1 MRKLTFLL
9 ACLLLVGVGLV
20 HAQTKSISGKVF
32 SADDGQPVIGA
43 TVMVK
48 GTTLGTIT
56 DADGKFRIN
65 VPETAKKLVITSI
78 GMKTMEVD
86 AQSNMTFKLE
96 TSERQMD
103 EVVVTAFG
111 ITKSKKSLGY
121 AAQEVKSDELT
132 EGASNDLAT
141 ALQGK
146 LAGVEIA
153 PSSGMPGASSK
164 ITIRGSRSFTGDNT
178 PLYVVDGMPISS
190 TADFTVGGL
199 GVTGTDYADRA
210 IDIDPNDIE
219 SVNILKGQAAS
230 ALYGMRASN
239 GVIIIT
245 TKKGTNARS
254 SKPEVSVN
262 SNVAFSMIST
272 FPDLQTEFAQGVN
285 GVYGPSNSQSWGP
298 KISDL
303 PNSPAYGGNTN
314 NSHTKLP
321 DGTYLLHP
329 GKYYVTQRA
338 NAGLDPW
345 ATPQVYNSAKDFFQT
360 GSVWNNSVNVSQSV
374 GNGNYSVTLGSSTS
388 KGIVPST
395 GMDRYNA
402 KIAAETKLTD
412 NWSTGF
418 SGNIISSSLS
428 KQSSGNNGVVATVYP
443 CPPSYD
449 LAGIPDHYA
458 GNLYKQNT
466 YRSTGGFDDAYW
478 AVDNN
483 KFTEDLQRF
492 FGNAFVKYSAK
503 IADNQKIDIKYQ
515 IGDDEYTTNYSDL
528 FGFGHQNGSG
538 FIDNYSLSSN
548 ELNSLATLNYSWKIN
563 EDWNFGALIGNEI
576 DDKATRYTLAQ
587 GTNFNYGGFNEIDN
601 TQVLLATST
610 VNHFRSFGTF
620 GNLSADFKNM
630 LYLNATLRN
639 DIISSMPRGN
649 RSFTYPSVSLGWV
662 FTELNSLKSDVLT
675 FGKLR
680 ASYANVGQAGTYL
693 PTYYST
699 PVYGGGFSS
708 GTPIAY
714 PINGVNA
721 YTLNLIVYD
730 PKLKPQNT
738 TNYEM
743 GTDLTFLNGLITLN
757 YTYSRQNVK
766 DQIFQVPLAGST
778 GAASYVTNGGSIHTN
793 SHEVTLGLKPIDKK
807 NVKWDLAFNFTKI
820 DNYVDVLAPGV
831 NSIFLGGFTEPQVRA
846 GIGYKYP
853 VIYGVSY
860 LRNDAGQIV
869 VDADGLPQAGVEKVI
884 GTVSPKFILGL
895 NTNVEIF
902 KFRLGIVL
910 DWKNGGQ
917 MYTGTENLLDFYGVT
932 QRSADF
938 RNKSSFLFELPA
950 VKETGTDANGKT
962 TYAKNDIQIKGS
974 DAQAYFTALNGIS
987 ESSVYDAS
995 FVKLREVSLSYPVFS
1010 KSWLTVNVNV
1020 FARNIILWSA
1030 IKGLDPETSQGN
1042 NNMAGAFERFS
1053 LPGTSTYGLG
1063 LNVKF

>member
-20 HAQTKSISGKVF
+20 NAQTKSVTGNVF

-48 GTTLGTIT
+48 GTTIGTIT
-56 DADGKFRIN
+56 DTDGKFKIN
-65 VPETAKKLVITSI
+65 VPGNAKSLVVSYV
-78 GMKTMEVD
+78 GMKTMDVEAKNGLNIRLEVD
-86 AQSNMTFKLE
+86 S
-96 TSERQMD
+96 RQID

-121 AAQEVKSDELT
+121 ASQEVKSDALT
-132 EGASNDLAT
+132 QGANSDLSS

-146 LAGVEIA
+146 VSGVEIA

-164 ITIRGSRSFTGDNT
+164 ITIRGSRSFSGDNT

-190 TADFTVGGL
+190 TADFVVGGY
-199 GVTGTDYADRA
+199 GVTGTDYANRA

-254 SKPEVSVN
+254 SKPEVSIN

-272 FPDLQTEFAQGVN
+272 LPDLQTEFAQGSG
-285 GVYGPSNSQSWGP
+285 GVYASPSSFSWGP
-298 KISDL
+298 KISEL
-303 PNSPAYGGNTN
+303 PNDLKYGGNTKNAFTN
-314 NSHTKLP
+314 NGTTLHT
-321 DGTYLLHP
+321 GQ
-329 GKYYVTQRA
+329 YYVIQRA

-345 ATPQVYNSAKDFFQT
+345 ATPQVYNSAKNFFQT

-374 GNGNYSVTLGSSTS
+374 GKGSYSVTLGSSNS

-395 GMDRYNA
+395 GMDRYSA

-412 NWSTGF
+412 KWSSGF
-418 SGNIISSSLS
+418 SGNVISSTLS
-428 KQSSGNNGVVATVYP
+428 KQSSGNNGVVATVFP
-443 CPPSYD
+443 CPASYD
-449 LAGIPDHYA
+449 LAGIPSSYA
-458 GNLYKQNT
+458 GNPYKQNT

-492 FGNAFVKYSAK
+492 FGNAYVKYSSK
-503 IADNQKIDIKYQ
+503 ISDNQKIEIKYQ
-515 IGDDEYTTNYSDL
+515 IGDDAYNTNYTDL
-528 FGFGHQNGSG
+528 FGFGHQNGQGS
-538 FIDNYSLSSN
+538 INNYAYAVN
-548 ELNSLATLNYSWKIN
+548 ELNSLATVTYNWKVN
-563 EDWNFGALIGNEI
+563 EDVNIDALVGNEI
-576 DDKATRYTLAQ
+576 VDRTTRYTLAQ
-587 GTNFNYGGFNEIDN
+587 GTNFNYGGFNQIDN
-601 TQVLLATST
+601 TSVFLSSST
-610 VNHFRSFGTF
+610 INRFRSFGTF
-620 GNLSADFKNM
+620 GSLSADFKNM

-649 RSFTYPSVSLGWV
+649 RTFTYPSFSAGWV

-675 FGKLR
+675 YGKLR
-680 ASYANVGQAGTYL
+680 ASYANVGQAGTYI
-693 PTYYST
+693 PTYYSA

-714 PINGVNA
+714 PIAGVSA
-721 YTLNLIVYD
+721 YTLNTIVYD

-743 GTDLTFLNGLITLN
+743 GTDLNFFNGLITLN
-757 YTYSRQNVK
+757 YTFSRQNVK

-778 GAASYVTNGGSIHTN
+778 GAVSLLTNGGSIHTN

-807 NVKWDLAFNFTKI
+807 NVKWDLTFNFTKI
-820 DNYVDVLAPGV
+820 DNYVDALAPGV
-831 NSIFLGGFTEPQVRA
+831 ESIFLGGFTEPQVRA

-853 VIYGVSY
+853 VIYGTSF

-869 VDADGLPQAGVEKVI
+869 VGTDGLPVAGVEKVI

-902 KFRLGIVL
+902 KFRLGIVM

-917 MYTGTENLLDFYGVT
+917 MYAGTENLLDYYGAS
-932 QRSADF
+932 QRSADY
-938 RNKSSFLFELPA
+938 RNKGTFLFELPA
-950 VKETGTDANGKT
+950 VKVTGTDASGKS
-962 TYAKNDIQIKGS
+962 TYATNDIAIKGTS
-974 DAQAYFTALNGIS
+974 ASAYFTALNGIS
-987 ESSVYDAS
+987 EASIYDAS
-995 FVKLREVSLSYPVFS
+995 FLKLREVSLSYPVFS
-1010 KSWLTVNVNV
+1010 KSWLNVNVNV

-1030 IKGLDPETSQGN
+1030 LKGLDPETSQGN

-1053 LPGTSTYGLG
+1053 LPGTSTYGFG